1 MTVIGPEIFS
11 RKQAERQAAKN
22 VAYVQARRSFLREL
36 WPPVTPEGKD
46 FTAVSLLELQQIHLF
61 NMFMLDICGASVN
74 ITLDVPP
81 DEPLEI
87 A

>member
-1 MTVIGPEIFS
+1 MTVIGPEIF
-11 RKQAERQAAKN
+11 RKKQGERQAVKN
-22 VAYVQARRSFLREL
+22 IAHVQTTRSLLREL

-46 FTAVSLLELQQIHLF
+46 FIAVSLLELQQIHLL
-61 NMFMLDICGASVN
+61 NMFMLDICGGSVN
-74 ITLDVPP
+74 LPLDVPP